1 MTTQKPYGT
10 VLIKASL
17 ILDHLS
23 SSNGPQSLQS
33 IAKETGLTSSTA
45 LKILDTLA
53 LIGYVQKDPELK
65 RFSLGP
71 SIIKYALKA
80 LSQLDIKQIAQ
91 PHLEAFQ
98 ARTNETVHLGILDH
112 IHVVYVA
119 KIESQNPVCLY
130 SKVGK
135 NIPLYCS
142 AMGKAIL
149 ADQSDEEIRRYLN
162 SIEMVKMTDKTITT
176 HEGFFDEIEKVR
188 AQGYAFDNSEHE
200 NEVFCVGT
208 SITTSG
214 GKNVGA
220 ISVSVPTYRLTDE
233 VLQILIK
240 EVETC
245 RNNILNDLE

>member
-45 LKILDTLA
+45 LKILDTLV

-130 SKVGK
+130 
-135 NIPLYCS
+135 
-142 AMGKAIL
+142 
-149 ADQSDEEIRRYLN
+149 
-162 SIEMVKMTDKTITT
+162 
-176 HEGFFDEIEKVR
+176 
-188 AQGYAFDNSEHE
+188 
-200 NEVFCVGT
+200 
-208 SITTSG
+208 
-214 GKNVGA
+214 
-220 ISVSVPTYRLTDE
+220 
-233 VLQILIK
+233 
-240 EVETC
+240 
-245 RNNILNDLE
+245 

>member
-1 MTTQKPYGT
+1 
-10 VLIKASL
+10 
-17 ILDHLS
+17 
-23 SSNGPQSLQS
+23 
-33 IAKETGLTSSTA
+33 
-45 LKILDTLA
+45 
-53 LIGYVQKDPELK
+53 
-65 RFSLGP
+65 
-71 SIIKYALKA
+71 
-80 LSQLDIKQIAQ
+80 IAQ

-233 VLQILIK
+233 VLQNLIK